1 MNENQTIEFAAL
13 PALGEDL
20 AGGRFAGII
29 TTVSGFHCAVV
40 LLPAHAENLTW
51 ERAKAWAAEQGGE
64 LPTRPVAA
72 LLYALSKPA
81 LQPHGHWHWTSD
93 EYEFDA
99 SFAWY
104 CTFYYGIQS
113 NTRKSFE
120 GSAVAVRL
128 IPVDSK
134 EQA

>member
-1 MNENQTIEFAAL
+1 MKDIKFATL
-13 PALGEDL
+13 PALGQEL
-20 AGGRFAGII
+20 AGGRFTGII
-29 TTVSGFHCAVV
+29 TTTDGAHCAVV
-40 LLPAHAENLTW
+40 LLPGYAEGVTW

-81 LQPHGHWHWTSD
+81 LQPHWHWISD

-99 SFAWY
+99 SSAWR
-104 CTFYYGIQS
+104 CHFDNGSQLS
-113 NTRKSFE
+113 NHKAYE
-120 GSAVAVRL
+120 GYAVAVRQ

>member
-1 MNENQTIEFAAL
+1 MTEIQTIKFTAL

-40 LLPAHAENLTW
+40 LLPAHADDLTW
-51 ERAKAWAAEQGGE
+51 ERAKTWAAEQGGE

-72 LLYALSKPA
+72 LLYALSKA
-81 LQPHGHWHWTSD
+81 HLKKRWYWIAE

-99 SFAWY
+99 SYAWY
-104 CTFYYGIQS
+104 CDFTGGDQD
-113 NTRKSFE
+113 NDLKRFE
-120 GSAVAVRL
+120 GCAIAVRL
-128 IPVDSK
+128 IPVVSK
-134 EQA
+134 EPS